1 MMDNYTSLQTQ
12 DYKRHYQWSEYFG
25 KMAEANFDPDKMLA
39 LYQSGVPDTDL
50 LDREKVREFVRGGQ
64 L

>member
-1 MMDNYTSLQTQ
+1 
-12 DYKRHYQWSEYFG
+12 
-25 KMAEANFDPDKMLA
+25 MAEANFDPDKMLA
-39 LYQSGVPDTDL
+39 LYESGIPDSDL